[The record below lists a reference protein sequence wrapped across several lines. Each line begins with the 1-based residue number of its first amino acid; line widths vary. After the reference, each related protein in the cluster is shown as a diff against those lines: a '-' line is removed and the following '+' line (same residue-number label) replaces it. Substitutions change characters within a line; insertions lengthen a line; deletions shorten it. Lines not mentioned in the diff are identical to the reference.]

1 MNQPSAHDDE
11 YLREDGSDV
20 PTFPVQTRVDPS
32 RIGEAP
38 VDPDPADD
46 VEEADPYHGVAAD
59 AKPVPDAPSDDS
71 SADVQTG
78 ESDAPVEY
86 AEDSDEI
93 DELVAATM
101 AEVTEAPESFAG
113 AGDYAAVGS
122 DPVQTAVVSDD
133 EAENMG
139 TYVAPPGPGGELDTL
154 EPSAP
159 PGRDG
164 DVAPDAGQG
173 QFTAEYAL
181 TLGADEPESLRVEEA
196 PEDDFDDLLAAAG
209 ANQDDDVEIDL
220 DLLGSAPRA
229 QEDAEALD
237 NLTELADDGE
247 TVAPAADP
255 AATQRKKRVD
265 FARLPGDFY
274 VVHTY
279 AGYEAKVKANLES
292 RIVSMNMQ
300 DKIYDVIIP
309 TEDAVEIKGG
319 KKQQVQRKVFPGY
332 VLVRMDLEDD
342 SWYVVRNTPAV
353 TGFVGPPGARPV
365 PLSMGEVESILREP
379 EEGEVVAPSVEYEVG
394 ENLRVTSGPFADFTG
409 TISEINA
416 DQSKL
421 KVLVSIFGR
430 ETPVELGFDQVA
442 KL

>member
-1 MNQPSAHDDE
+1 MSQFLDNDD
-11 YLREDGSDV
+11 DAD
-20 PTFPVQTRVDPS
+20 F
-32 RIGEAP
+32 
-38 VDPDPADD
+38 DPA
-46 VEEADPYHGVAAD
+46 YGVAAD
-59 AKPVPDAPSDDS
+59 AKGIEPAPSDDS
-71 SADVQTG
+71 SEDLQDR
-78 ESDAPVEY
+78 ESEAPVEY
-86 AEDSDEI
+86 AEDSEEV
-93 DELVAATM
+93 DELVELQM
-101 AEVTEAPESFAG
+101 AEATESPDAWVATDEGGP
-113 AGDYAAVGS
+113 AVS
-122 DPVQTAVVSDD
+122 QDPVRSAVATGE
-133 EAENMG
+133 EAEAMG
-139 TYVAPPGPGGELDTL
+139 VYPAPPGPDGEPLTSDEAGSEDL
-154 EPSAP
+154 
-159 PGRDG
+159 
-164 DVAPDAGQG
+164 VAG
-173 QFTAEYAL
+173 FSL
-181 TLGADEPESLRVEEA
+181 TLGDDEPESVHVEDQ

-209 ANQDDDVEIDL
+209 ADRDGKGEDVDIDL
-220 DLLGSAPRA
+220 DLLGSGPSARDQA
-229 QEDAEALD
+229 DAEALD
-237 NLTELADDGE
+237 ALTELADDGE
-247 TVAPAADP
+247 TVAPA
-255 AATQRKKRVD
+255 TNGSERGKRVD

-300 DKIYDVIIP
+300 DKIFDVIIP

-365 PLSMGEVESILREP
+365 PLSISEVEAILREP
-379 EEGEVVAPSVEYEVG
+379 EEGEVVAPSVEYEEG
-394 ENLRVTSGPFADFTG
+394 ENVRVTSGPFADFTG

-416 DQSKL
+416 DSSKL